1 MSVILDI
8 DLVLKNLLEEL
19 GEKVYFIIISSENG
33 LILKSHINNEE
44 FNKTA
49 ISLNISQVYESAEE
63 ITELIGVH
71 NPDFNLIHSDN
82 FYILSVKILDKI
94 IIILMEDQTDI
105 SDIFR
110 IINSC
115 IKTN

>member
-8 DLVLKNLLEEL
+8 DLVLKKLLDEL
-19 GEKVYFIIISSENG
+19 GEKVFFIIISSENG
-33 LILKSHINNEE
+33 LILKSYINNEE

-49 ISLNISQVYESAEE
+49 ISLHISQVYESAEE

-82 FYILSVKILDKI
+82 FYILSVKILNKI
-94 IIILMEDQTDI
+94 IIVLMEDQTNI
-105 SDIFR
+105 TEIFH
-110 IINSC
+110 IINGC
-115 IKTN
+115 IKTS